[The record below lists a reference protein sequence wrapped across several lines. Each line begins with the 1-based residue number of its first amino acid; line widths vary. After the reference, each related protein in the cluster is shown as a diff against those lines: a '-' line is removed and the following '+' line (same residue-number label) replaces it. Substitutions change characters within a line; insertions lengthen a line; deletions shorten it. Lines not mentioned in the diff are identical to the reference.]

1 MNPDREKRKGQP
13 ETASLLATLGQTSG
27 LNGRSPVA
35 RPNTQAQRRED
46 IHQAAITL
54 VGRSDLAQITIPE
67 IAATLGVTANA
78 VRYYYPD
85 IETLIAELAQRSDK
99 RFYHDRLALLEEHPD
114 PTVQL
119 EQLISA
125 GLPTGPED
133 AEWRVIWMAILDA
146 GFNLQNRADVQS
158 IYHRQVGLYA
168 SVLTDGAARGAFQL
182 RQDAQEIAMT
192 LMSMEDY
199 LGYRIVAR
207 DPQIS
212 RSTAITLMTGYARS
226 VTRGD

>member
-1 MNPDREKRKGQP
+1 M
-13 ETASLLATLGQTSG
+13 
-27 LNGRSPVA
+27 A

-46 IHQAAITL
+46 IHQAAIAL
-54 VGRSDLAQITIPE
+54 VGVSDLAQITIPQ
-67 IAATLGVTANA
+67 IADHLGVTANA

-85 IETLIAELAQRSDK
+85 ITTLITELALRSDK
-99 RFYHDRLALLEEHPD
+99 RFYLDRLALLDLGTD
-114 PTVQL
+114 PSTQL
-119 EQLISA
+119 EQMMRA

-146 GFNLQNRADVQS
+146 GFDLAHRADVQS
-158 IYHRQVGLYA
+158 IYHRQVGLYE
-168 SVLTDGAARGAFQL
+168 SVLTAGVEQGEFQL
-182 RQDAQEIAMT
+182 RQDTTEIAMT

-212 RSTAITLMTGYARS
+212 RDVALRLMRGYVAS
-226 VTRGD
+226 VVRAP

>member
-1 MNPDREKRKGQP
+1 M
-13 ETASLLATLGQTSG
+13 
-27 LNGRSPVA
+27 A

-99 RFYHDRLALLEEHPD
+99 RFYHDRLALLEEHSD
-114 PTVQL
+114 PAVRL
-119 EQLISA
+119 EQLMSA

-146 GFNLQNRADVQS
+146 GFNLQNRSDVQS

-168 SVLTDGAARGAFQL
+168 SVLADGEARGVFQL
-182 RQDAQEIAMT
+182 RQDAHEIAMT

-212 RSTAITLMTGYARS
+212 RNIALNLMRGYADS
-226 VTRGD
+226 VTNLGAPAA

>member
-1 MNPDREKRKGQP
+1 M
-13 ETASLLATLGQTSG
+13 
-27 LNGRSPVA
+27 A

-54 VGRSDLAQITIPE
+54 VGRSDLARITIPE
-67 IAATLGVTANA
+67 IAATLGVTSNA

-85 IETLIAELAQRSDK
+85 VESLIVELAQRSDK
-99 RFYHDRLALLEEHPD
+99 RFYDDRLALLEEHSD
-114 PTVQL
+114 PAVRL
-119 EQLISA
+119 EQLFSA

-146 GFNLQNRADVQS
+146 GFNLQNRSDVQS

-168 SVLTDGAARGAFQL
+168 SVLADGAALGVFRL
-182 RQDAQEIAMT
+182 RQDAHEIAMT

-212 RSTAITLMTGYARS
+212 RDIALKLMRGYVGS
-226 VTRGD
+226 VT